1 MISHSSPR
9 VLQGGMGVG
18 VSGWRL
24 ARAVAMSGGLGV
36 VSGTAL
42 AILLARRLQDG
53 DPDGLLRRALGHFPD
68 ARVAAS
74 ILDAY
79 FLRSGRT
86 PGRSY
91 RSVPMFGLPV
101 ARELLQLTVTAS
113 FVEVFLAKEG
123 HGGAVGINLLE
134 KIQLPSMAALY
145 GAMLAGADYVLMGA
159 GVPWQIPGIL
169 EQLSKHRTATM
180 TLNVRGDAPSDPTT
194 LDFDPRAVVA
204 VPPTPLPRPR
214 FLAVIASKTLAVA
227 LHKKA
232 KGGIDGFVVE
242 NEQAGGHNAPP
253 RSASGLSATGE
264 PVYGDK
270 DITDLDGILALG
282 LPVWLAGGY
291 GHPEKLQEALQ
302 AGAAGIQV
310 GTLFALCAESGYTTA
325 LRRALLEKIAD
336 DTIQVFTDPE
346 ASPTSFPFKVVSLA
360 GSVSESQVYER
371 RSRRC
376 DVGGLRQPFRQ
387 ADGKLVFRCP
397 AEPLDAFLR
406 KGGPEAEARGKKCL
420 CNALIANIGL
430 AQVRPDG
437 YLEPPLV
444 TAGKDLS
451 GVRRLLRRGSLHYSA
466 ADVMSFLLGTEKQCA
481 V

>member
-264 PVYGDK
+264 P
-270 DITDLDGILALG
+270 
-282 LPVWLAGGY
+282 
-291 GHPEKLQEALQ
+291 EKLQEALQ